1 MNEARREYL
10 ERWRQENKERI
21 RETNRAWD
29 RNNRKRA
36 RAADRANYQINK
48 ALKPKAEKPKANPK
62 THAPALISA
71 ARVRAEEGLD
81 KPRREPCTC
90 NDYTHCMRC
99 RNAEKERAAAAGEIP
114 VYRLKVIAQIVATG
128 D

>member
-1 MNEARREYL
+1 MKSQAQAEADRRYKQNHRE
-10 ERWRQENKERI
+10 EINRKERE
-21 RETNRAWD
+21 RY
-29 RNNRKRA
+29 
-36 RAADRANYQINK
+36 AN
-48 ALKPKAEKPKANPK
+48 AKANPK
-62 THAPALISA
+62 THAPALISV

-114 VYRLKVIAQIVATG
+114 VYRLKVIARIVAIG

>member
-48 ALKPKAEKPKANPK
+48 GLIPKAEKPKANPK

-90 NDYTHCMRC
+90 RNFSSCIPC
-99 RNAEKERAAAAGEIP
+99 RNQERRRATAAGEIP
-114 VYRLKVIAQIVATG
+114 EYRLKMIAQIVAIG